1 MTNRKR
7 CILKY
12 WLKPYQKVKDQHPC
26 NLKGRGLVSINAVK
40 KKTCPFR
47 RIHSMFTHLQRWSV
61 LSWTLIYII
70 VKFTCHGVFLSAFR
84 AQWDCPRRPPSA
96 PSASRISQ
104 ASLKASLA
112 AASQDSNSLSLLT
125 EMSGV
130 DAPVSRCSVSSLQSL
145 ASGLPKWRGEL
156 GNMWAWWRCSWLE
169 LLVEFSEGAREGSC
183 CSLCGKKHEK
193 HSVVIYT
200 NSNCK
205 LLILPPDTHTHT
217 SSWPVSGVCSFWP
230 VPVLRRCGPVSLA
243 AVLEPVAHLGGCEP
257 RRLGQVA
264 FARRVGVWILK
275 VPLPQQAASS
285 FLGSKHTNI

>member
-1 MTNRKR
+1 
-7 CILKY
+7 
-12 WLKPYQKVKDQHPC
+12 
-26 NLKGRGLVSINAVK
+26 
-40 KKTCPFR
+40 
-47 RIHSMFTHLQRWSV
+47 MFTHLQRWSV

-70 VKFTCHGVFLSAFR
+70 AKFTCHGVFLSAFR
-84 AQWDCPRRPPSA
+84 AQWDRPRRP

-104 ASLKASLA
+104 ASLKASPA

-145 ASGLPKWRGEL
+145 ASGLPKWRGEP

-183 CSLCGKKHEK
+183 CSLCGRKCERFHEFFT
-193 HSVVIYT
+193 SVVIYT
-200 NSNCK
+200 NNKCK
-205 LLILPPDTHTHT
+205 LLILLSLPRLYPHGL
-217 SSWPVSGVCSFWP
+217 SVVCAGFWP
-230 VPVLRRCGPVSLA
+230 VPVLRRCSPVSLA
-243 AVLEPVAHLGGCEP
+243 AVLKPVAHLGGCEP